1 VTPARRGFLR
11 GLGPA
16 LLGMAFAP
24 AARARCERALV
35 VPVAPT
41 GFNVQVLPDGQVRG
55 VYPDLLRSLEPALGC
70 SFSFPI
76 VPRPRQSL
84 MFFETGEADLFLPAS
99 RTAERDQ
106 KAEFLPMLRL
116 TPTLITFGAS
126 TEAPPASVE
135 ALVAR
140 KEWRAVVVRSYTWGS
155 EYERLL
161 RRLEEQHRVDVV
173 ADLKTLGQMLRAGR
187 VQFTILPPTL
197 LHSALQ
203 DGISEARATQDFR
216 FQLLSGLP
224 PSEVGTYLSTSTLD
238 AETRR
243 RLRRLIEQALAEG
256 RLLQIMGR
264 YYPAEV
270 LKADVQRL

>member
-1 VTPARRGFLR
+1 MPARRRLLG
-11 GLGPA
+11 GLGSS
-16 LLGMAFAP
+16 LLGLALAP
-24 AARARCERALV
+24 PGWALCERPLV

-41 GFNVQVLPDGQVRG
+41 GFNVQLLPDGQVRG

-84 MFFETGEADLFLPAS
+84 MFFETSEADLFLPAS
-99 RTAERDQ
+99 RTPERDQ

-116 TPTLITFGAS
+116 TPTLITFGPG
-126 TEAPPASVE
+126 TEAPPTSVE

-140 KEWRAVVVRSYTWGS
+140 KDWRAVVVRSYTWGS

-161 RRLEEQHRVDVV
+161 RRLEEQHRVDTV

-197 LHSALQ
+197 LYSALQ
-203 DGISEARATQDFR
+203 DGSSEARPPQDFR
-216 FQLLSGLP
+216 FQFLAGLP
-224 PSEVGTYLSTSTLD
+224 HSEVGVYLSTSTLQAD
-238 AETRR
+238 DRR
-243 RLRRLIEQALAEG
+243 RLRRLIEQALGEG
-256 RLLQIMGR
+256 RLQQIMGR

-270 LKADVQRL
+270 LKADVQWL